1 MAKKHIKRW
10 LLLLDIREM
19 QIKNAMI
26 WHLIPTTMPIFKKK
40 KAGGGGKKIVCVD
53 EDIEKL

>member
-1 MAKKHIKRW
+1 MANKHIKRW

-26 WHLIPTTMPIFKKK
+26 WHLIPTTMPTFKKK
-40 KAGGGGKKIVCVD
+40 GGGDGKKIVCVD

>member
-1 MAKKHIKRW
+1 MAPHTHYYAYI
-10 LLLLDIREM
+10 
-19 QIKNAMI
+19 Q
-26 WHLIPTTMPIFKKK
+26 KK